1 MQQHFRY
8 ISRIAESFFSQENIV
23 KKLHNIQLHDITGW
37 ELWMHVELSIFL
49 KNQKPQPEFYREE
62 KIFYDKRKEKT
73 KLYMRPD
80 FIISNPALGMGR
92 IILEIKQD
100 PELKDCIRKM
110 WADLEKISAARQ
122 SHAQMESFWLLGVY
136 QLNSSFSQGKLTRQ
150 FNEYI
155 EELGGL
161 ANPKMKLCKKIEGT
175 GMGYVIF

>member
-1 MQQHFRY
+1 
-8 ISRIAESFFSQENIV
+8 
-23 KKLHNIQLHDITGW
+23 
-37 ELWMHVELSIFL
+37 MHVELSIFL

-136 QLNSSFSQGKLTRQ
+136 QRRIQRVSATTGCLEK
-150 FNEYI
+150 
-155 EELGGL
+155 GGE
-161 ANPKMKLCKKIEGT
+161 MR
-175 GMGYVIF
+175 